1 MVRSGFADDAVGE
14 KAVDVGRLVADA
26 GEALAGRD
34 GQAHAAR
41 RDKEAHRGT
50 SDGLALHGV
59 DPSSTETRRP
69 TAEKVEMFLAPQLS
83 RTVNPKSINRL
94 SHLNTETSDLGNES
108 RTKRLTSGCSWPK
121 VWLTTC

>member
-1 MVRSGFADDAVGE
+1 MPYSALRVASRSMHAAGRIVVRSGFVDDAVGE
-14 KAVDVGRLVADA
+14 KAVDADRLVAEA

-41 RDKEAHRGT
+41 RDKEARRRT

-69 TAEKVEMFLAPQLS
+69 TAEKVEMFPAPQSS
-83 RTVNPKSINRL
+83 RTVNPKFYQ
-94 SHLNTETSDLGNES
+94 
-108 RTKRLTSGCSWPK
+108 
-121 VWLTTC
+121 